1 MIKYAIIIGLTSTAV
16 ISFLASGCNNES
28 TKVSHSDTPVPEVQA
43 IPKGTLSGDYLS
55 PLMFD
60 NPYAHV
66 PAQCYIE
73 TSNGRQN
80 ACLYCHTNG
89 IYDLGFGNNNPQ
101 AGRLHLV
108 NFQVD
113 YGFDPHGST
122 APLAAINRWENT
134 LYPEKLAEHVAS
146 LNIDPQQWNM
156 HSYIKSDNW
165 QTAFNQRSGSPLDWD
180 SGFTETFRFL
190 PGLDPSDLPADSDGF
205 VRSTK
210 PQNGYF
216 EQTGLGY
223 VTGWRAINFMPYGIF
238 TPLTGSVSGI
248 YIRLPES
255 FMKNDAAEFD
265 ITTYEQNLDLL
276 HRAITNNL
284 RETDPAHYFG
294 QANNEKVRL
303 GVYPK
308 GTEFAHPLH
317 YVDVEA
323 DGVNTRFPGTR
334 AMRVKEVRWMYKF
347 EDYNPM
353 DVLPES
359 AGGDGI
365 YGNDQQGWIDNGA
378 GWILA
383 GFIEDSQGEL
393 RAQNREE
400 MAQCLGC
407 HSGFTQNTVQPT
419 FTSGLGNTID
429 STWALPR
436 KFADHLGWKE
446 MDYLGYTIKD
456 QKFIST
462 TKEPLNRYAQKGEFG
477 IMLEYV
483 VGASLYGDM
492 PEQYEQSF
500 ASKITTQNGYS
511 ANWPLIDTSSAEA
524 FDQTSSTRQTLL
536 REYVAKTEY
545 LTQQGTIEGFLL
557 YPNPTDALDNTK
569 RYRQVVVTQSYKL
582 GKDVFESTPTN
593 FYHYRMPGT
602 EEKKTDGSAY
612 QYGELITERE
622 VQLDYPE
629 GFDYKAGIGVTLI
642 DEDKPY
648 DQGGTFFPDYVPII
662 STVK

>member
-1 MIKYAIIIGLTSTAV
+1 MIKYAIFIGLTSAAA
-16 ISFLASGCNNES
+16 IGFLASGCNNES
-28 TKVSHSDTPVPEVQA
+28 TKSVKSSTPVPEVNA
-43 IPKGTLSGDYLS
+43 IPKGTLSGDYFS
-55 PLMFD
+55 PLLFD

-89 IYDLGFGNNNPQ
+89 VYDLGFGNNNPQ

-113 YGFDPHGST
+113 YGFDPHNST
-122 APLAAINRWENT
+122 APFATVNRWENT
-134 LYPEKLAEHVAS
+134 LYPEKLAEYVAK
-146 LNIDPQQWNM
+146 LNIDPQQWDMN
-156 HSYIKSDNW
+156 SYIKTDNW
-165 QTAFNQRSGSPLDWD
+165 QTAYNQRSGSPLDWD
-180 SGFTETFRFL
+180 SGYTETFRFL
-190 PGLDPSDLPADSDGF
+190 PGLNPSDLPADADGF
-205 VRSTK
+205 VRSSN

-216 EQTGLGY
+216 EQNGLGY
-223 VTGWRAINFMPYGIF
+223 ITGWRAINFMPYGIF
-238 TPLTGSVSGI
+238 TPLNGSVSGI
-248 YIRLPES
+248 YIRLPVR
-255 FMKNDAAEFD
+255 FMKNEADEFD
-265 ITTYEQNLDLL
+265 LTTYQHNLDLL

-284 RETDPAHYFG
+284 SETDPLYYLG
-294 QANNEKVRL
+294 QANDEKVRL

-323 DGVNTRFPGTR
+323 DGINSRYPGTR
-334 AMRVKEVRWMYKF
+334 AQRVKEVRWMYKF

-359 AGGDGI
+359 SGGDAI

-383 GFIEDSQGEL
+383 GFIETPEGEL

-400 MAQCLGC
+400 LAQCLGC
-407 HSGFTQNTVQPT
+407 HSGFTANTVQPT
-419 FTSGLGNTID
+419 FTSGIGNTID

-436 KFADHLGWKE
+436 KFDGQLGWKE
-446 MDYLGYTIKD
+446 MDYLGYKIQNTL
-456 QKFIST
+456 QLST

-492 PEQYEQSF
+492 PEQYEQEFS
-500 ASKITTQNGYS
+500 AVLKIDNGYS
-511 ANWPLIDTSSAEA
+511 DNWPRIDTTSAEA
-524 FDQTSSTRQTLL
+524 FDQTSQIRQNLL
-536 REYVAKTEY
+536 REYVAKGDY
-545 LTQQGTIEGFLL
+545 LTPQGTIKSFLL
-557 YPNPTDALDNTK
+557 YPNQSEAHENAK
-569 RYRQVVVTQSYKL
+569 RYRQVVVTQRYEF
-582 GKDVFESTPTN
+582 GKDVFASTPAN
-593 FYHYRMPGT
+593 YFHYRMPGT
-602 EEKKTDGSAY
+602 EEKKTDGSVY
-612 QYGELITERE
+612 QFGELITERE

-629 GFDYKAGIGVTLI
+629 GFDYRAGIGVTLI
-642 DEDKPY
+642 DEEKSF
-648 DQGGTFFPDYVPII
+648 DQGGTFFPDYVPLI
-662 STVK
+662 STVE